1 MAFGPGKYGANA
13 EKLIR
18 EHGGSLCVILLVGN
32 RGPGFD
38 VATTDPLLLTML
50 PDLLRVTADEIEA
63 ELANGKALQV
73 NGRSDA

>member
-13 EKLIR
+13 AKLIR

-38 VATTDPLLLTML
+38 VATTDPLLLAKL
-50 PDLLRVTADEIEA
+50 PELLRATADNIEA
-63 ELANGKALQV
+63 DLASGKALQ
-73 NGRSDA
+73 